1 MIARPKFLL
10 LSILG
15 LATALPACSPSPLY
29 VDRAEIGAYGDVPRD
44 GRGEPVW
51 GSIAPPPASP
61 EMMPQPVPT
70 MGPNRE

>member
-1 MIARPKFLL
+1 MMARPKFLF

-15 LATALPACSPSPLY
+15 FAGTLPACSPSPLY

-51 GSIAPPPASP
+51 GSIAPPPPVATD
-61 EMMPQPVPT
+61 MPQPMPT
-70 MGPNRE
+70 IGPS